1 MRLRTNHCFSVIVD
15 QWFGVVWLSLCGT
28 VAMNFAVIFFGNGP
42 RVSFDYEL
50 GARWTEDRW
59 QFHQFLLWVCGR
71 KLQVVAT
78 KFCYSANGR
87 GVCLFFFLFAVD
99 PNDITNINS
108 RLNAWDFTEIHSFN
122 NFDVLIRKQNGCYSA
137 FIEYII
143 TECGWHAMK
152 WIATILRTCEKWSK
166 LNQLQYSKVCMH
178 CIWLLYNQMTSRFR
192 N

>member
-1 MRLRTNHCFSVIVD
+1 MSSGWVYVAQWQWTSLSYFLAMGHVCLLTTSWVLDERRIDDNSINFCFECVGGSSK
-15 QWFGVVWLSLCGT
+15 LSPP
-28 VAMNFAVIFFGNGP
+28 N
-42 RVSFDYEL
+42 
-50 GARWTEDRW
+50 
-59 QFHQFLLWVCGR
+59 
-71 KLQVVAT
+71 
-78 KFCYSANGR
+78 SANGR